1 MSIINKIRTIRLE
14 KIPNILWVELET
26 DEGLIGLG
34 ETYRGAQAV
43 EGVLHGEMGS
53 YLLGKAS
60 RQIEAISRT
69 LMTPYIG
76 YHSASAEVRAA
87 SAVDIALWDLFGKR
101 NGIPVYEALGGAAR
115 EQVPVYNT
123 CAGYSFNTGSS
134 VYNSGNSRRIIQA
147 GEAMQG
153 PYDDQI
159 AFTEDA
165 GILAKSLLKE
175 GYQAMKIWP
184 FDTFAAHNG
193 GGMISQKDLKQGI
206 EPFYKIRDAVGDS
219 IEIMCELHSLW
230 SLPAAITI
238 CQALEPY
245 HIFWAEDPICK
256 MDDSRALQ
264 ILRSQTSTPICGSE
278 TLAGAVT
285 FRQMLEQNTL
295 DYIMADLSWSGV
307 HLAFHA
313 SSALFQEVVRANMA
327 TWYQELVTE
336 LPVMTNGKFQKPF
349 APGLGTSLRPE
360 VKERGDAVIKEIR
373 TN

>member
-1 MSIINKIRTIRLE
+1 MTAG
-14 KIPNILWVELET
+14 VE
-26 DEGLIGLG
+26 I
-34 ETYRGAQAV
+34 
-43 EGVLHGEMGS
+43 
-53 YLLGKAS
+53 
-60 RQIEAISRT
+60 
-69 LMTPYIG
+69 
-76 YHSASAEVRAA
+76 
-87 SAVDIALWDLFGKR
+87 
-101 NGIPVYEALGGAAR
+101 
-115 EQVPVYNT
+115 
-123 CAGYSFNTGSS
+123 
-134 VYNSGNSRRIIQA
+134 YNSSA
-147 GEAMQG
+147 
-153 PYDDQI
+153 
-159 AFTEDA
+159 AFV
-165 GILAKSLLKE
+165 KSVSYTHLDVYKR
-175 GYQAMKIWP
+175 Q
-184 FDTFAAHNG
+184 AHNG

-313 SSALFQEVVRANMA
+313 SSALFQEVVDVYKRQA
-327 TWYQELVTE
+327 Y
-336 LPVMTNGKFQKPF
+336 
-349 APGLGTSLRPE
+349 
-360 VKERGDAVIKEIR
+360 
-373 TN
+373 

>member
-1 MSIINKIRTIRLE
+1 
-14 KIPNILWVELET
+14 
-26 DEGLIGLG
+26 
-34 ETYRGAQAV
+34 
-43 EGVLHGEMGS
+43 
-53 YLLGKAS
+53 
-60 RQIEAISRT
+60 
-69 LMTPYIG
+69 
-76 YHSASAEVRAA
+76 
-87 SAVDIALWDLFGKR
+87 
-101 NGIPVYEALGGAAR
+101 
-115 EQVPVYNT
+115 
-123 CAGYSFNTGSS
+123 
-134 VYNSGNSRRIIQA
+134 
-147 GEAMQG
+147 
-153 PYDDQI
+153 
-159 AFTEDA
+159 
-165 GILAKSLLKE
+165 
-175 GYQAMKIWP
+175 MKIWP

-264 ILRSQTSTPICGSE
+264 ILRSQTSAPICGSE

-295 DYIMADLSWSGV
+295 DYVMADLSWCGGLTEGRKIAVLAECHAIPFSPHDCTGPVILWSGV

>member
-1 MSIINKIRTIRLE
+1 
-14 KIPNILWVELET
+14 
-26 DEGLIGLG
+26 
-34 ETYRGAQAV
+34 
-43 EGVLHGEMGS
+43 
-53 YLLGKAS
+53 
-60 RQIEAISRT
+60 
-69 LMTPYIG
+69 
-76 YHSASAEVRAA
+76 
-87 SAVDIALWDLFGKR
+87 
-101 NGIPVYEALGGAAR
+101 
-115 EQVPVYNT
+115 
-123 CAGYSFNTGSS
+123 
-134 VYNSGNSRRIIQA
+134 
-147 GEAMQG
+147 MQG